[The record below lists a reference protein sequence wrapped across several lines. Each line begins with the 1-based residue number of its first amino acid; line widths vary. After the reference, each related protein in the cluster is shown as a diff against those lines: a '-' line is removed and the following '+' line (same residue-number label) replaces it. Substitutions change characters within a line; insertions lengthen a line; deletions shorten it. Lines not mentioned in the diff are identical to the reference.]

1 MGRFAA
7 LLRLTRIEHSIM
19 LAIAVVAAELI
30 AGRLPLLPVFILA
43 LIPPILVS
51 MGSFAINDYFDVD
64 VDKKNKKND
73 RPLVNGS
80 LTKSN
85 AMLVTALCFFIG
97 IAASALINVYSFVIV
112 LVFAV
117 FAYLYSYR
125 LKEILLVGNIYIAF
139 TMVIPFIYGNYV
151 VSNAP
156 NANIIL
162 ISIVIFL
169 SGLAREIHGMIRDF
183 KGDFKARRIKNLVYY
198 VGGRMSAYLAFLLYI
213 EAIGVSLFMFFFLM
227 PFAFNLAYLMPIA
240 AVDAMLLYVSIMQL
254 SKKPDKS
261 KFKLYRNLSLGAM
274 ALALITYLV
283 VPLVYLGI

>member
-1 MGRFAA
+1 MNRFAA
-7 LLRLTRIEHSIM
+7 LLKLTRIEHSLM

-30 AGRLPLLPVFILA
+30 TGRLPLLPIFIFA
-43 LIPPILVS
+43 LVPPILVS
-51 MGSFAINDYFDVD
+51 MGSFAINDYFDID
-64 VDKKNKKND
+64 VDRKNRRND

-80 LTKSN
+80 FSKRD
-85 AMLVTALCFFIG
+85 AAIVTALCFLVG
-97 IAASALINVYSFVIV
+97 IAISALINIYSFIIV

-117 FAYLYSYR
+117 FAYLYSYK
-125 LKEILLVGNIYIAF
+125 LKETLLIGNIYIAF
-139 TMVIPFIYGNYV
+139 TMVIPFLYGNYV
-151 VSNAP
+151 VSNAL

-183 KGDFKARRIKNLVYY
+183 KGDFKARQIKSLVYY
-198 VGGRMSAYLAFLLYI
+198 VGRRMSAYLAFLLYM

-227 PFAFNLAYLMPIA
+227 PFAFNLVYLIPILL
-240 AVDAMLLYVSIMQL
+240 VDIILLYVSVMHL
-254 SKKPDKS
+254 MKKQDKS

-283 VPLVYLGI
+283 VPLVYLGV

>member
-1 MGRFAA
+1 MGKFAA
-7 LLRLTRIEHSIM
+7 LLKLTRIEHSLM

-30 AGRLPLLPVFILA
+30 TGRLPLLPVFILA

-64 VDKKNKKND
+64 VDRKNKKNG

-80 LTKSN
+80 LTKN
-85 AMLVTALCFFIG
+85 DAIIVTALCFFIG
-97 IAASALINVYSFVIV
+97 IAASAFINAYSFIIV

-117 FAYLYSYR
+117 LAYLYSYK
-125 LKEILLVGNIYIAF
+125 LKETLLVGNVYIAF
-139 TMVIPFIYGNYV
+139 TMVIPFLYGNYV
-151 VSNAP
+151 VSNAI

-198 VGGRMSAYLAFLLYI
+198 IGGRMSAYLAFLLYM
-213 EAIGVSLFMFFFLM
+213 EAIGVSLFMFFFMM
-227 PFAFNLAYLMPIA
+227 PFAFNLAYLIPILV
-240 AVDAMLLYVSIMQL
+240 VDISLLYVSVMHL
-254 SKKPDKS
+254 ASKPNIS

-274 ALALITYLV
+274 ALALITYLI
-283 VPLVYLGI
+283 VPLVYLGV